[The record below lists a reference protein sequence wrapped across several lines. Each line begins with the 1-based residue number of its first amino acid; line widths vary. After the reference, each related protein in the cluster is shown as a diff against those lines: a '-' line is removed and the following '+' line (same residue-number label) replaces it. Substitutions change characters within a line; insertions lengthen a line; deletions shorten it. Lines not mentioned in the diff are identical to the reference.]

1 MDTDPK
7 AYFYPECFSSKETFQ
22 DSMEHNPDKS
32 FVFLSSADQL
42 YKFGSVLKCLVDSG
56 NIHNKFD

>member
-7 AYFYPECFSSKETFQ
+7 AYFYPEYFSSKETFQ

-32 FVFLSSADQL
+32 FVFLSSAD
-42 YKFGSVLKCLVDSG
+42 
-56 NIHNKFD
+56 